1 MFKIPLIP
9 KILFKPISKGKG
21 SCKLVAPDKPIS
33 YSTIRGAF
41 RWDLPS
47 LGVEPS
53 KLGLHSLR
61 SGEAITIANN
71 GVNDRV
77 MVVGNRYKPKT
88 HT

>member
-1 MFKIPLIP
+1 M
-9 KILFKPISKGKG
+9 SKGKG
-21 SCKLVAPDKPIS
+21 SCKLVARVKPIS

-41 RWDLPS
+41 RWDLQS

-77 MVVGNRYKPKT
+77 FQRYGCWKSVQAKDT
-88 HT
+88 YVDDNFEQ